1 MKTLFVS
8 LHGRNAAGK
17 RGGIAFL
24 NYLSA
29 SSDTVSSKANY
40 QSVPKRRSSGLAA
53 LAGSLILCG
62 VGALP
67 ASATTVSL
75 LLPQSSAFAILG
87 HSCGGIQ
94 EHSYASGFDPASGYP
109 VGDVY
114 IKTSCGGSGRGGG
127 YHTTTYSAWV
137 SVEWDFGGHVLAY
150 TKLSTAPTVD
160 PTFSTND
167 VYGDAVSNINNVA
180 YLTVP
185 VPAAP
190 NNVTAV
196 QSGDQFLVS
205 WTPNGANPNAITSS
219 TLTATPTNSTA
230 SVLVATV
237 SGASTNGAIASLQP
251 QTTYLITVVSTTI
264 GGSGPSSDPIYV
276 TTAAASI
283 TPSAPTGVSARWAA
297 VGATTATL
305 VATWNAADPGD
316 SPVDAYE
323 VMISGSDEDGGG
335 TFTQTVSGTTL
346 TASWVVNWTPDWSVT
361 VQAHNAAGWG
371 LWSTRFTLGG
381 L

>member
-1 MKTLFVS
+1 MKTRSRFSRVAFEAAS
-8 LHGRNAAGK
+8 MTRKTAAGAL
-17 RGGIAFL
+17 GAALTLCGVV
-24 NYLSA
+24 
-29 SSDTVSSKANY
+29 VS
-40 QSVPKRRSSGLAA
+40 AA
-53 LAGSLILCG
+53 LA
-62 VGALP
+62 AP
-67 ASATTVSL
+67 THL
-75 LLPQSSAFAILG
+75 LLPQSTAFAILG

-316 SPVDAYE
+316 SPVDEYE
-323 VMISGSDEDGGG
+323 VMINGSDGGG
-335 TFTQTVSGTTL
+335 TFIQTVPGKTL
-346 TASWVVNWTPDWSVT
+346 TASWVVSWIPDWSVT
-361 VQAHNAAGWG
+361 VRAHNTTGWG
-371 LWSTRFTLGG
+371 PWSTRFTLGG